1 MSIAS
6 GAGRDRL
13 GRRSHEHAGLKGDA
27 PLGPPALTPPSPSP
41 AQGWQRNVWALSLCV
56 FIAFVGFQFFSPFL
70 PLYIRELG
78 VTDPAKIAL
87 WAGLLAAV
95 TPTVSGLL
103 GPLFGRLADRFG
115 RKMMLIRSLAA
126 FTIIIAAMGMVTS
139 VQQLFAARLLMGLFA
154 GFTPMAMAL
163 ASISAPRDKVS
174 VAIARVQGAQ
184 LLSVAVGPLIG
195 GVVASHVGIRPAFFV
210 TAVMCAIALVAL
222 IFLFREVRPSE
233 PGDAKAKARS
243 TPFRDFLK
251 VRHFMLVM
259 GVLVIAQF
267 IDRGLGLLIPLHVA
281 HLPGIDAVAATSGLI
296 ISVAAVGAATS
307 ASVVARLS
315 QVMPVGR
322 LMLVQFIAGAV
333 FCAALALTHH
343 WVAVLVLR
351 TLVALSLGGALT
363 LAYSLGGMIVPSET
377 RGAAFGWLAMG
388 VQLGTA
394 ASPLL
399 MGALAA
405 GSIASAYL
413 VNAALALGGVA
424 LLTFGARDL
433 LSRRERGDSR
443 TS

>member
-1 MSIAS
+1 MAEHSTAWMSANPS
-6 GAGRDRL
+6 G
-13 GRRSHEHAGLKGDA
+13 E
-27 PLGPPALTPPSPSP
+27 
-41 AQGWQRNVWALSLCV
+41 GWQRNVWALSLCV

-78 VTDPAKIAL
+78 VTDPAQIAL

-103 GPLFGRLADRFG
+103 SPLFGRLADRFG

-126 FTIIIAAMGMVTS
+126 FTIIIAAMGLVTS
-139 VQQLFAARLLMGLFA
+139 VQQLFVARLLMGLFA

-163 ASISAPRDKVS
+163 ASVSAPRDKVS

-210 TAVMCAIALVAL
+210 TAVLCAIALVAL
-222 IFLFREVRPSE
+222 IVLFREARPPE
-233 PGDAKAKARS
+233 PAEARRKTRS
-243 TPFRDFLK
+243 MPLREFLK
-251 VRHFMLVM
+251 VRHFVPVM
-259 GVLVIAQF
+259 GLLLVAQF

-281 HLPGIDAVAATSGLI
+281 HMPGIGAVAATSGLI

-307 ASVVARLS
+307 ANLVVRLS
-315 QVMPVGR
+315 QAIPVGR
-322 LMLVQFIAGAV
+322 VMLVQFLAGAM
-333 FCAALALTHH
+333 FCVALAFTSH

-363 LAYSLGGMIVPSET
+363 LAYSLGGMIVPAEA

-388 VQLGTA
+388 VQIGTA
-394 ASPLL
+394 ASPLVT
-399 MGALAA
+399 GAVAA
-405 GSIASAYL
+405 SSIPSAYL
-413 VNAALALGGVA
+413 VNAVLAMGGAA

-433 LSRRERGDSR
+433 LRRREQGS
-443 TS
+443 